1 MNARKTKM
9 RAEIE
14 QLVVD
19 LTPLMNA
26 AADQADFHQMQQL
39 RERRAALELLLS
51 NIKTDD

>member
-1 MNARKTKM
+1 MNARKMGM
-9 RAEIE
+9 REELE
-14 QLVVD
+14 QMVVD

-51 NIKTDD
+51 NIRTDD